1 MIYTSSSCVQF
12 KNISGSV
19 EFLAQHGF
27 KHIELSGGTS
37 YYNSLE
43 ADLIELK
50 KKYNLSYL
58 IHNYFPPPKD
68 HFVLNLASLNDEIYK
83 KSLDHY
89 IKAIKLADKI
99 GADNYGLHSGYFI
112 DPGIKELGRKFD
124 LKDIADKNKAIQ
136 RFCEGIEILKS
147 KAGSVNLYVEN
158 NVISSSNYSMYGKNI
173 LMLTNYLEYID
184 LKKMIDFD
192 LLLDVGH
199 LKVSS
204 NTLGL
209 DFSQELN
216 NLWECSDYIHISDND
231 GLHDSNDSLGQNSE
245 VLRAIRNFDNTDK
258 IFTIEVYRDIEQ
270 IISTYQLIKSII

>member
-1 MIYTSSSCVQF
+1 MIYISSSCVQF
-12 KNISGSV
+12 ENICVSV

-37 YYNSLE
+37 YYATLE
-43 ADLIELK
+43 DDLIELK

-58 IHNYFPPPKD
+58 IHNYFPPPQD

-83 KSLDHY
+83 KSLEHY
-89 IKAIKLADKI
+89 INAITLAEKI
-99 GADNYGLHSGYFI
+99 RAGKYGLHAGYFI

-124 LKDIADKNKAIQ
+124 LKDISDKNQAIQ
-136 RFCEGIEILKS
+136 RFCEGFEILKS
-147 KAGSVNLYVEN
+147 KAGSVNIYVEN
-158 NVISSSNYSMYGKNI
+158 NVISPSNYSIYGENI
-173 LMLTNYLEYID
+173 LMLTNYSEYLH

-204 NTLGL
+204 KTLGL
-209 DFSQELN
+209 DFSQEIK
-216 NLWECSDYIHISDND
+216 NLWECSNYIHISDND
-231 GLHDSNDSLGQNSE
+231 GSHDSNDSLEQNSE
-245 VLRAIRNFDNTDK
+245 VLRDMRNLDNKDK